1 MKTAISV
8 CSGQYPSFLAENGLD
23 FREHNFF
30 KPFPGVKRGV
40 WIDQGPCW
48 GYNHAGDLC
57 LTAKKT
63 KKNLIL

>member
-1 MKTAISV
+1 MDADANWT
-8 CSGQYPSFLAENGLD
+8 QERRFLAENGPALL
-23 FREHNFF
+23 EHIFF
-30 KPFPGVKRGV
+30 KSLLGVKRGV